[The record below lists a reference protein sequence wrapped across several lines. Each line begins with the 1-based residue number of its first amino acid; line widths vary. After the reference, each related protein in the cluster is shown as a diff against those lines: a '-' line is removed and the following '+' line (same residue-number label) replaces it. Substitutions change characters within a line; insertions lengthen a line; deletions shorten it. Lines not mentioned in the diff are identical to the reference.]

1 MKRIVNR
8 KTARSKQIISLCNPA
23 GILIPRLQGV
33 EQKKYPQGS
42 RIIGAILMFS
52 SLLISS
58 VAVFGQENQLETDK
72 GIAASIAPYNA
83 DVRQA
88 ILLASQYPQTLTA
101 LQKNQSQTVAAFHK
115 LISGFDKKKQVWF
128 YTITRY
134 PDLLH
139 TLATLPDKK
148 DKEAVYQILP
158 SQDADLKEASWE
170 LYKSKKK
177 DLIKLDGINVAAQ
190 QDFAQSIQSLDAPA
204 KDAFKKLSVMPD
216 VLTLLTNNIDL
227 TTRLGQHYKSNP
239 EACNNRLAALHDSL
253 NVQNQY
259 EMTAYKTQMADD
271 PTAQG
276 ELSQA
281 AKDYATENN
290 IDVPVQQTDES
301 DNENYY
307 ANPYSYWF
315 GYPDWYSYPL
325 WYPGSFWFD
334 TGLYFGAG
342 GFGIWGLPGYGFSS
356 WFFNGG
362 HYNHYPN
369 LYREFGNYYRSNIAQ
384 NRVMGSIN
392 HGFMGVANNH
402 FNTRGANQLNRLGDP
417 SAYRRG
423 NVQNS
428 QQGRGNA
435 TRVNANSYHSQSWGS
450 FGGRDNSIG
459 GGSRGGGFR
468 GGGGRGGGGR
478 K

>member
-1 MKRIVNR
+1 MKRIEEI
-8 KTARSKQIISLCNPA
+8 KTARSKPTFSLFNRGGIS
-23 GILIPRLQGV
+23 ILRLDDV
-33 EQKKYPQGS
+33 EKKKWMISS
-42 RIIGAILMFS
+42 RLIGAILMLCS
-52 SLLISS
+52 SLICSMG
-58 VAVFGQENQLETDK
+58 VFGQENQLETDK

-88 ILLASQYPQTLTA
+88 ILVASQYPQTLTA
-101 LQKNQSQTVAAFHK
+101 LQKNQSQTVAAFHQ

-139 TLATLPDKK
+139 TLATLPNKK
-148 DKEAVYQILP
+148 DKQAVYQILP

-190 QDFAQSIQSLDAPA
+190 QDFAQSIQNLDAPA

-227 TTRLGQHYKSNP
+227 TTRLGRHYKSNP
-239 EACNNRLAALHDSL
+239 EACNDRLAALHDSL

-259 EMTAYKTQMADD
+259 EMAAYKTQMADD
-271 PTAQG
+271 PKAQD

-281 AKDYATENN
+281 AKDYATENG
-290 IDVPVQQTDES
+290 IDVPTQQTDES

-334 TGLYFGAG
+334 TGLYFGVG

-362 HYNHYPN
+362 HYNRYPN
-369 LYREFGNYYRSNIAQ
+369 LYREFGNYYRSNIAE

-402 FNTRGANQLNRLGDP
+402 YNTRGANQLNRMSNP
-417 SAYRRG
+417 SSYRRG
-423 NVQNS
+423 TMQNI
-428 QQGRGNA
+428 QPGRGNA
-435 TRVNANSYHSQSWGS
+435 PRVNANSYHSQSWGS

-459 GGSRGGGFR
+459 GGFRGG
-468 GGGGRGGGGR
+468 GGGGRGGGR
-478 K
+478 R